1 MVDTGW
7 HPVGGCATIPS
18 CIPKRY
24 SLGGVNNTGIARRVV
39 TPAKGFKKV
48 SAPRISS
55 RKFAVLANCDEKQV
69 RRAIAAGKL
78 KPGADG
84 LLDPDLVDSGWR
96 RPIRSSK
103 PGADTLKVS
112 APSVR
117 TLSAPRQ
124 RPDVE
129 LNAPFDVADHSSEA
143 AEKILSEHGAKNDLV
158 EAIRL
163 KENYNALLKQLEY
176 EQKSCALVDFE
187 VAQAV
192 FFEEFRAQRDA
203 WLNWPI
209 RIAPLLAADLGLEAD
224 KVTEVLTAHV
234 HKHISSLGEPEANFG
249 GREG

>member
-1 MVDTGW
+1 M
-7 HPVGGCATIPS
+7 
-18 CIPKRY
+18 
-24 SLGGVNNTGIARRVV
+24 
-39 TPAKGFKKV
+39 
-48 SAPRISS
+48 SAPRVSS

-78 KPGADG
+78 KPDADG
-84 LLDPDLVDSGWR
+84 LLDPDLVDAGWR

-117 TLSAPRQ
+117 TVSAPKH
-124 RPDVE
+124 
-129 LNAPFDVADHSSEA
+129 LSEFTLPESFSVVGSPSET
-143 AEKILSEHGAKNDLV
+143 AEKILREQGSNNNLV

-176 EQKSCALVDFE
+176 EQKSGSLVDFE
-187 VAQAV
+187 IAQAV